1 MASLAVK
8 EEEEREKKRREEE
21 KKKKEQ
27 QSKEELHHKAEAKK
41 EAIAKGEMKEMS
53 FGEAKPIVEVGYMK
67 VHIKGTLASEK
78 YEPVVKES
86 LAVKLIEEER
96 KKEIEKEKERITGE
110 IQKAEEKIRREEEA
124 IKQKRE
130 EIKKIG
136 EKEIKEKEAKIKEK
150 LEKEKAQE
158 RIRKEKEQIKK
169 LLDDARKKGMLEPVK
184 DIAKE
189 LLERE
194 IRRGTP
200 PKMALQTVMVI
211 LKRLDLVKTKKE
223 KKSIFGFLKS
233 LLKKK

>member
-8 EEEEREKKRREEE
+8 EEEEKEKKRREEE

-27 QSKEELHHKAEAKK
+27 QSKEELHHKTEAKK
-41 EAIAKGEMKEMS
+41 EAVKGEMKEMS

-86 LAVKLIEEER
+86 LAVKLIEEEK
-96 KKEIEKEKERITGE
+96 KKEIEKEKERVTEE
-110 IQKAEEKIRREEEA
+110 IQKAEEKIKREEEA
-124 IKQKRE
+124 IKQRRE
-130 EIKKIG
+130 EIKKMG
-136 EKEIKEKEAKIKEK
+136 EKEIKEKEAKMKEK
-150 LEKEKAQE
+150 VEKEKAQE

-169 LLDDARKKGMLEPVK
+169 LLDEARKKGMLEPVK

-194 IRRGTP
+194 IRRGSP
-200 PKMALQTVMVI
+200 PRMALQTVMVI

-223 KKSIFGFLKS
+223 KKSILGFLKS